1 MSQLPGVEVVPGQTL
16 LDVTDLIEF
25 FQRQESVSGVQR
37 VIAETAPL
45 LLAADPYLLAVLLDR
60 PRGVFV
66 ALTRAEV
73 AQFFGAAVSA
83 TREGM
88 ANDADTC
95 LMRAQTAPPARLDA
109 KTVLVFLGAVWINDA
124 LMLAARDAHAL
135 GAKLVYLLYDLT
147 PVLET
152 GHTAA
157 VNRLFERYLTLVLD
171 TASMVPAISQS
182 RRNDCVAYAVEHS
195 AKAPLGSVTGLPC
208 GITPG
213 KYDTS
218 VRPWPR
224 PYALFVGT
232 VEARKNHVL
241 AFNTWRQLI
250 DKHGADGVPDLVCI
264 GRLGWHADEFL
275 RAYVESN
282 GLGGKVSLLSTSVSD
297 AELAA
302 FYANA
307 EFTVYPSRYEGWGLP
322 VSESLAFGKLPVV
335 ARNSSLPEAG
345 GTLAVYFESNNSSD
359 MATVIERDALSVEVR
374 KRIESQI
381 DNNFVDLTWQHVA
394 DVISHDIEQ
403 ARSSEGRKPM
413 YPTIELGREY
423 VLATGAAAPDSGYA
437 DQYMRHLQTEGLTPM
452 LRQPR
457 GSDDFTVVDA
467 GVIGTFGSPQTWGLE
482 IRPGSRADFR
492 FTRPIAG
499 PLTILI
505 STRSMPGVTRIDA
518 VGPGGPVQQEVYLGS
533 VITLSLGDGAAG
545 EPAQVTLSVT
555 DATDSIEGFLGIKSF
570 VVLAAGDLQTQVIA
584 LKSAADALRQELDFV
599 TNTRSWKVTAPL
611 RKLKGR
617 GAS

>member
-1 MSQLPGVEVVPGQTL
+1 MSQLPGGEVVPSQSL

-25 FQRQESVSGVQR
+25 LQRRESVSGVQR

-45 LLAADPYLLAVLLDR
+45 LLAADTYLLAVVLDR

-66 ALTRAEV
+66 ALTRVEV
-73 AQFFGAAVSA
+73 ATFFGAAVSTNREVQA
-83 TREGM
+83 TA
-88 ANDADTC
+88 ANTC
-95 LMRAQTAPPARLDA
+95 LGRAHTAPPVRIDA
-109 KTVLVFLGAVWINDA
+109 NTVLTFLGAVWINDA
-124 LMLAARDAHAL
+124 LMLAARDVHAM

-147 PVLET
+147 PMLET

-157 VNRLFERYLTLVLD
+157 VNRLFERYLNLVLD

-182 RRNDCVAYAVEHS
+182 SRSDFVAYAAAHG
-195 AKAPLGSVTGLPC
+195 AKAPAGSVTGLPC
-208 GITPG
+208 GITPAR
-213 KYDTS
+213 YDTS
-218 VRPWPR
+218 LRPWPR

-232 VEARKNHVL
+232 VEARKNHML
-241 AFNTWRQLI
+241 AFKTWQQLI
-250 DKHGADGVPDLVCI
+250 DKHGADDVPDLVCI

-275 RAYVESN
+275 RAYVESK

-335 ARNSSLPEAG
+335 AHNSSLPEAG
-345 GTLAVYFESNNSSD
+345 GKLAVYFESDSASD
-359 MATVIERDALSVEVR
+359 MATVIERDALNLETR
-374 KRIESQI
+374 KRIENQI
-381 DNNFVDLTWQHVA
+381 AGEFVDLTWQHVA
-394 DVISHDIEQ
+394 DVISIDIEQ

-423 VLATGAAAPDSGYA
+423 VLAAGEGAPDSGYA
-437 DQYMRHLQTEGLTPM
+437 DQYLRHLQSEGLTPM

-457 GSDDFTVVDA
+457 GTDDFIVVDA
-467 GVIGTFGSPQTWGLE
+467 SVVGTFGSPQTWGLE

-492 FTRPIAG
+492 ITRPVAG
-499 PLTILI
+499 PLSILI
-505 STRSMPGVTRIDA
+505 STRSMPGVARIDA
-518 VGPGGPVQQEVYLGS
+518 IGPGGPVQQEVYLGS

-555 DATDSIEGFLGIKSF
+555 DAADSIEGFLGIRSF
-570 VVLAAGDLQTQVIA
+570 VVLAADDLQTQVIA
-584 LKSAADALRQELDFV
+584 LRSASDALRQELDFV